1 MSPELYRQK
10 ASLLRELALKTPDA
24 KAREMVLQAATRCAE
39 LADEASDIAAIVA
52 RFNSS
57 STTQSAQFPS

>member
-24 KAREMVLQAATRCAE
+24 KAREMVLQAAMRCAE

-52 RFNSS
+52 RLNSS
-57 STTQSAQFPS
+57 SAAMAASQP